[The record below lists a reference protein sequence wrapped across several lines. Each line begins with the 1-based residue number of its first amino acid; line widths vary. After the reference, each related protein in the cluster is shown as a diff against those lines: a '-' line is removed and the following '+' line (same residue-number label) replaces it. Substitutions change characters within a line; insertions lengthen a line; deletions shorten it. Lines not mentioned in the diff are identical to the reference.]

1 MRKIQKIFFIALI
14 FTILLNVLVCS
25 STLLLHELGHFFLGI
40 QAGCKNIKMVL
51 IDSEL
56 GTYTEMNCPNEQSF
70 YFSLLGAFIFV
81 LPFLSSFLL
90 LKNFPEKNLFFIGL
104 GFNITI
110 AITDFPSIA
119 LLQLSGFFV
128 GLAIILYG
136 EVVLIDE
143 LLSFIKGV
151 K

>member
-1 MRKIQKIFFIALI
+1 MRKIKKIFLIALI

-25 STLLLHELGHFFLGI
+25 STLVLHEMGHFFLGL
-40 QAGCKNIKMVL
+40 QAGCKKIKL
-51 IDSEL
+51 ILMDSEL
-56 GTYTEMNCPNEQSF
+56 GTYTEMNCPNEQPF
-70 YFSLLGAFIFV
+70 YFPLLGAFLFV

-110 AITDFPSIA
+110 AITDLPSIA
-119 LLQLSGFFV
+119 ILQLFGFFV
-128 GLAIILYG
+128 GLCTILYG
-136 EVVLIDE
+136 EVLLIDK

>member
-90 LKNFPEKNLFFIGL
+90 LKNFPEKKPFFYRL
-104 GFNITI
+104 GF
-110 AITDFPSIA
+110 
-119 LLQLSGFFV
+119 
-128 GLAIILYG
+128 
-136 EVVLIDE
+136 
-143 LLSFIKGV
+143 
-151 K
+151 

>member
-1 MRKIQKIFFIALI
+1 
-14 FTILLNVLVCS
+14 
-25 STLLLHELGHFFLGI
+25 
-40 QAGCKNIKMVL
+40 
-51 IDSEL
+51 
-56 GTYTEMNCPNEQSF
+56 
-70 YFSLLGAFIFV
+70 
-81 LPFLSSFLL
+81 
-90 LKNFPEKNLFFIGL
+90 L